1 MKTRRIA
8 AAVLLALAPQVV
20 ALPALAQADD
30 PVTVQARARFKE
42 GVDYYDKGQYE
53 NARLAFLQAYALK
66 KHPAVLLNL
75 AQSSSKSGHLLDASK
90 YFQQF
95 LRESGTA
102 TPEEKRD
109 AEQGLAEVRSK
120 LGHIEIIAPA
130 GTEITLDDKDR
141 LGTAPFAEPVDVE
154 PGSHTL
160 KSSTETR
167 TVNATAGQR
176 VQAKFGPG
184 TAPGAAGVAPLPA
197 PTGGATTGEPPP
209 SDANA
214 GNANDGTAT
223 PPPDADKNK
232 AGLLSPPE
240 SMTPVYVGLVVGGVG
255 LIGAIVFA
263 AFKADAQ
270 SKADSVANEIRGA
283 AQQRGIA
290 SKGVCTSS
298 APSVQKD
305 FGNACATL
313 EDNNSKVD
321 TNATV
326 ANVSLVVMGVGL
338 ATAAGWYLF
347 GPKKENDAAPAPA
360 AASASPSVRV
370 EPYAGWGNAG
380 LSVGGTF

>member
-75 AQSSSKSGHLLDASK
+75 AQSSSKSGHLLEASK

-95 LRESGTA
+95 LRESSQA

-109 AEQGLAEVRSK
+109 AEQGLADVRSK
-120 LGHIEIIAPA
+120 LGHIEIVAPA
-130 GTEITLDDKDR
+130 GTEITLDDKDK

-167 TVNATAGQR
+167 TVTATAGQK

-184 TAPGAAGVAPLPA
+184 TTSGGAAVAPVPA
-197 PTGGATTGEPPP
+197 PTGGAAPGEPPP
-209 SDANA
+209 NDAAAADANA
-214 GNANDGTAT
+214 AVTA
-223 PPPDADKNK
+223 PPPGADKNK
-232 AGLLSPPE
+232 PGLLSPPE
-240 SMTPVYVGLVVGGVG
+240 TMAPVYAGLVVGGLG
-255 LIGAIVFA
+255 LVGAIVFA
-263 AFKADAQ
+263 AFKSDAQ

-283 AQQRGIA
+283 AQQRGIP

-298 APSVQKD
+298 SASVQKD
-305 FGNACATL
+305 FGNACQTL

-321 TNATV
+321 TNATIE
-326 ANVSLVVMGVGL
+326 NVWLVVMGVGL
-338 ATAAGWYLF
+338 VTAAGWYLF
-347 GPKKENDAAPAPA
+347 GPKKEADAAPAPEA
-360 AASASPSVRV
+360 ASPSLRV
-370 EPYAGWGNAG
+370 EPYAGWRSGGVN
-380 LSVGGTF
+380 VGGTF